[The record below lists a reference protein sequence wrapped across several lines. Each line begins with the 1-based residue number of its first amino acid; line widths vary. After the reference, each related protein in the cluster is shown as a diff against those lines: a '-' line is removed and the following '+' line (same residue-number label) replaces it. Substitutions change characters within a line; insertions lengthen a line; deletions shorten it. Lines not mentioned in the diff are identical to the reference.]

1 MAQNIFNIAQSCSFT
16 DTLAEHF
23 TKIYENNPQELS
35 QVLFLLPNRRACLS
49 LRDAFVRLNGLK
61 PTILPK
67 MVPIG
72 DIEEDDIFLQ
82 SQDGGELLQKL
93 PPAINKYERQFLF
106 ARLIAS
112 KPSQY
117 GLPEMT
123 FAQAFALAGDLAKFM
138 DEMYNEQLSFE
149 GLADLVPAQ
158 YASHW
163 QDTLQFLKI
172 VSQYWPA
179 ILQERGVADVA
190 ERKNILLK
198 AQAEIWAQNPPQH
211 KVVAAGITGA
221 FPGMKELLKT
231 LASCDSGE
239 IYLYG
244 LDTYLSDDDWQKVD
258 ESHPQFELKQLL
270 DFLNIS
276 RFEVKK
282 LVEPQNPEREV
293 LVSEIM
299 RPAATTVK
307 WRLLK
312 ADSLGRKCIEGLKV
326 ISCQDMGQ
334 EASAIAV
341 LMREVLEVPTK
352 TAALVTPDRVLA
364 RRVAAELERW
374 NIKIDDSAGKPLH
387 LTPLGIYLRAII
399 RVIEEDFSQ
408 SSVLALAKSPFM
420 RLGKSLSDLRRSLR
434 QWELCL
440 RKPTYSDNPKQI
452 PEELEEWLNNLKSI
466 MKPLCEK
473 YALAKED
480 FKALLTC
487 HLEVAE
493 RLADEERENELN
505 SGAKILWKGEDGRK
519 AAALFAEILPE
530 SKVLEKI
537 EPHQYLPILT
547 SLMSAETV
555 RPVYGTHPRLKI
567 LGPIEARFN
576 HYDTVIIGGV
586 NEGIWPKLPSSD
598 PWMSRPMKKDFGLSL
613 PERAVGITAADFCQL
628 MCAKEVYLTR
638 SSRVMGTP
646 MNKSRWLLRLETV
659 LTACGFTKD
668 ILLDGKYLSLAELQ
682 DEGYA
687 AKRVK
692 APTPCPP
699 VTARPRKL
707 SASSVETLIRD
718 PYAVFASKILRLKP
732 LDELDKQLS
741 QADYGNIV
749 HAILEEFNNL
759 YPSAL
764 PLNAKDE
771 LIKIGQKHFAQSQI
785 KTEVRAFWWPQFL
798 NIVEWL
804 LSTEGP
810 YREGVAKVYSE
821 ARGSIRWQ
829 APAGD
834 FTLEARADRIDI
846 NRDGTAN
853 IIDYKTGEPR
863 SNAEVQKGYAPQL
876 PLEGLIASQG
886 GFCDKNG
893 NKISTG
899 QVDRLIYWKLGEKTV
914 EIKETQDLLERTAEQ
929 IKELVAL
936 FDFECT
942 PYLARPNP
950 KHLPKYSDYEHLARV
965 KEWSTE
971 ESDD

>member
-231 LASCDSGE
+231 LASCNSGE

-270 DFLNIS
+270 DFLNIN

-374 NIKIDDSAGKPLH
+374 NIKIDDSAGLPLN
-387 LTPLGIYLRAII
+387 LSPVGIFLRLIA
-399 RVIEEDFSQ
+399 EAAENLDSET
-408 SSVLALAKSPFM
+408 ALITLLKHPFM
-420 RLGKSLSDLRRSLR
+420 LFSKSAATFR
-434 QWELCL
+434 QIVYIYE
-440 RKPTYSDNPKQI
+440 
-452 PEELEEWLNNLKSI
+452 
-466 MKPLCEK
+466 
-473 YALAKED
+473 
-480 FKALLTC
+480 KAL
-487 HLEVAE
+487 
-493 RLADEERENELN
+493 REEREAYLSPSILDCITQIKDELTRFN
-505 SGAKILWKGEDGRK
+505 QFLQSETYT
-519 AAALFAEILPE
+519 FAEILTKHLKLAETFASSADETGDKLLWRGEAGRTAANFATKILE
-530 SKVLEKI
+530 SASSLGSIKG
-537 EPHQYLPILT
+537 HDYLPLLAE
-547 SLMSAETV
+547 LMGNESIRAT
-555 RPVYGTHPRLKI
+555 YGTHPRLSI
-567 LGPIEARFN
+567 LGPIEARLCHFD
-576 HYDTVIIGGV
+576 YVILGEF
-586 NEGIWPKLPSSD
+586 NEGIWPKSANAD
-598 PWMSRPMKKDFGLSL
+598 MWMSRPMKKDFGFDL
-613 PERAVGITAADFCQL
+613 PEKAIGILAADLCCFL
-628 MCAKEVYLTR
+628 ASSNVIITR
-638 SSRVMGTP
+638 AERVDGVP
-646 MNKSRWLLRLETV
+646 MKKSRWLLRLQTV
-659 LTACGFTKD
+659 LNAANSD
-668 ILLDGKYLSLAELQ
+668 ISAISDSSLYKFSHSMEQ
-682 DEGYA
+682 PA
-687 AKRVK
+687 ASAPIK
-692 APTPCPP
+692 APAPCPP
-699 VTARPRKL
+699 PR
-707 SASSVETLIRD
+707 AQHW
-718 PYAVFASKILRLKP
+718 LR
-732 LDELDKQLS
+732 
-741 QADYGNIV
+741 
-749 HAILEEFNNL
+749 
-759 YPSAL
+759 
-764 PLNAKDE
+764 
-771 LIKIGQKHFAQSQI
+771 
-785 KTEVRAFWWPQFL
+785 T
-798 NIVEWL
+798 
-804 LSTEGP
+804 
-810 YREGVAKVYSE
+810 
-821 ARGSIRWQ
+821 
-829 APAGD
+829 
-834 FTLEARADRIDI
+834 
-846 NRDGTAN
+846 
-853 IIDYKTGEPR
+853 
-863 SNAEVQKGYAPQL
+863 
-876 PLEGLIASQG
+876 
-886 GFCDKNG
+886 
-893 NKISTG
+893 
-899 QVDRLIYWKLGEKTV
+899 
-914 EIKETQDLLERTAEQ
+914 
-929 IKELVAL
+929 
-936 FDFECT
+936 
-942 PYLARPNP
+942 
-950 KHLPKYSDYEHLARV
+950 
-965 KEWSTE
+965 
-971 ESDD
+971 